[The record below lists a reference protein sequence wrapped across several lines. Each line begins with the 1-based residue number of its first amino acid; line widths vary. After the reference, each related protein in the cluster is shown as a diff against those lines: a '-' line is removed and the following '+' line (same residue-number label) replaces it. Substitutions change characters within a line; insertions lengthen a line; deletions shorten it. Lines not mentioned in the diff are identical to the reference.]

1 VLRRLLPRRTEFFDC
16 FSQQAALLVE
26 GSRLL
31 RGLVG
36 ALDDAKDRA
45 AKVHEVEHRG
55 DGVCQQIMEML
66 HRSFITPI
74 DRGDIHRLASRLD
87 DILDHVESTAQAIVL
102 YDVREATPEIEG
114 MADLLVAATEAVK
127 AAVDSLADRMDADR
141 TRRLC
146 AAVKVVEKQNDRL
159 LRAATARL
167 FREEQDAKQL
177 VVWKDIY
184 ADVENAVDGCE
195 DVANLVEGVVLENA

>member
-16 FSQQAALLVE
+16 FSRQAALLVE
-26 GSRLL
+26 ASGLL
-31 RGLVG
+31 RDLVG
-36 ALDDAKDRA
+36 VLDEAKDRA
-45 AKVHEVEHRG
+45 ARVHEVEHRG
-55 DGVCQQIMEML
+55 DGVFQQIMEML

-74 DRGDIHRLASRLD
+74 DRGDIHQLASRLD
-87 DILDHVESTAQAIVL
+87 DILDHIESAAQSIVL
-102 YDVREATPEIEG
+102 YDVREATVEIEG
-114 MADLLVAATEAVK
+114 MADLLVSATKAVQ
-127 AAVDSLADRMDADR
+127 AAVDSLVDRMDAGR

-146 AAVKVVEKQNDRL
+146 AAVKLVEKQNDRL

-184 ADVENAVDGCE
+184 GDVEDAIDGCE
-195 DVANLVEGVVLENA
+195 DVANVIEGIVLENA